1 MDFLELTNK
10 IARIAKPAHAE
21 FAPLESIH
29 DSFAEANLDS
39 MDVLVM
45 CMYMAEIYGVS
56 EEASKEMHPKTA
68 NDLLLFLMD
77 RGTKQPSSVEEAL
90 ELIK

>member
-21 FAPLESIH
+21 FNPLEGIH
-29 DSFAEANLDS
+29 DSFADAGLDS
-39 MDVLVM
+39 MDVLVL

-56 EEASKEMHPKTA
+56 EEASKEMQPKTP
-68 NDLLLFLMD
+68 NDLLLFLSD
-77 RGTKQPSSVEEAL
+77 HGTKLPSSVEAAVES
-90 ELIK
+90 IK